1 MKSDFNSRFVFLSE
15 RLDSFY
21 NEDFSSDKDMYRENK
36 KIKSDVVAFILDA
49 NSCDEITF
57 IDKAF
62 KLLFENTGCQED
74 LEIIREILFPIF
86 EKKILDDEL
95 LGKYLKGSPLSR
107 WL

>member
-1 MKSDFNSRFVFLSE
+1 MKSDFNSRFIFLSE

-49 NSCDEITF
+49 NSCDERTF
-57 IDKAF
+57 VDKAF
-62 KLLFENTGCQED
+62 KLLVENTGCQED
-74 LEIIREILFPIF
+74 LEILREILLPVF

-95 LGKYLKGSPLSR
+95 LDKYLKDSPLSR